1 MYGGWRGIIG
11 REGAGQEK
19 KGWGV
24 KVKWSYIRVA
34 VLLCKTI
41 QWGRGRGREK
51 VQLWEAGRKEEE
63 GLSEGVRR
71 ERMDRKERGKRCRG
85 GKT

>member
-1 MYGGWRGIIG
+1 M
-11 REGAGQEK
+11 
-19 KGWGV
+19 

-41 QWGRGRGREK
+41 QRGRERGREK
-51 VQLWEAGRKEEE
+51 VQLWEAGMKEEE

-71 ERMDRKERGKRCRG
+71 GERMERKERGRKEG
-85 GKT
+85 GRRKEGEGSWGSR